1 MRAHFYAAYYNYDY
15 AAYEWQLHDKNVFII
30 PYLPF
35 PPQIALRTA
44 SAFRPICVI
53 VATSKLAPCFK
64 IESEFIFS

>member
-1 MRAHFYAAYYNYDY
+1 MPLIIIMIMQPMSGNYTI
-15 AAYEWQLHDKNVFII
+15 KNVFII

-53 VATSKLAPCFK
+53 VATSKLVPCFK